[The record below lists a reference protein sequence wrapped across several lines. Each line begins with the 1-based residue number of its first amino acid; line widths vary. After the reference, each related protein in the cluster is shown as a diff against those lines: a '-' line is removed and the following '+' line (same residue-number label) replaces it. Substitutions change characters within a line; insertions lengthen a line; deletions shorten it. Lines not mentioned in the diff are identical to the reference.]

1 MPKFYSPI
9 RAQPSIAMARAG
21 QTMFLL
27 TAKILSKPIKPIIKF
42 IIHLLSVLS
51 SKLPPSG
58 LLKDKSS
65 QFLNKI

>member
-21 QTMFLL
+21 QTMSLL

-42 IIHLLSVLS
+42 IREITFSKVSVYS
-51 SKLPPSG
+51 ESTSP
-58 LLKDKSS
+58 
-65 QFLNKI
+65 QYIVQN